1 MQAQI
6 MDALKEA
13 MKARDSVRLSALRA
27 IKSALKNQ
35 EIDQGVALSDADCLK
50 VIRSQAK
57 QVGETIAGFE
67 AAGRSDE
74 ADEARAQLAVME
86 TFLPQAMSPEEI
98 SSLVAEAV
106 ESVGATSMREMG
118 AVMKVVT
125 AKAAGRADGRQLS
138 TAVKA
143 ALQGG

>member
-1 MQAQI
+1 
-6 MDALKEA
+6 
-13 MKARDSVRLSALRA
+13 
-27 IKSALKNQ
+27 
-35 EIDQGVALSDADCLK
+35 
-50 VIRSQAK
+50 
-57 QVGETIAGFE
+57 
-67 AAGRSDE
+67 
-74 ADEARAQLAVME
+74 ME